1 MFIQPNLMD
10 DFWYH
15 IKQVNFDRLKDY
27 LDFNFKLDFKQLNL
41 DQLIF
46 YAIVGILNFL
56 SLCFLCLLCKKV
68 ESIPIKTLLLP
79 EVRNFISDIDKY
91 YKSFNP
97 TLYEC
102 QDKVYY
108 IYRVAYGEIFN
119 PRKTLTDWRGKFI
132 KYPSKLCLYDGLKP
146 REIVVQDITFYYP
159 EFNSIKYRL
168 TGYEDPRVVVLKD
181 LVYIFVSCFA
191 NSNKYIQVC
200 MIVIPAKIKD
210 TADKIL
216 PVDVKLLEPSFNQQT
231 YQKNWMP
238 FVHDNDI
245 YLVFDTKPLIILK
258 CNSVTGE
265 VKHIDRTMAKTQK
278 IGSIQ
283 IRGGAI
289 VRYDENLFLSIAHIR
304 RGMYYTQIFYLFDTN
319 WKILGF
325 TDEFV
330 IRDDKLE
337 FVKNKTFLYF
347 QIKVQFASGILI
359 KGNQII
365 VSYGEGNVRS
375 KLFFLDLNLLQ
386 RKIKWEKRETRAKK

>member
-1 MFIQPNLMD
+1 M
-10 DFWYH
+10 
-15 IKQVNFDRLKDY
+15 
-27 LDFNFKLDFKQLNL
+27 
-41 DQLIF
+41 
-46 YAIVGILNFL
+46 
-56 SLCFLCLLCKKV
+56 
-68 ESIPIKTLLLP
+68 
-79 EVRNFISDIDKY
+79 
-91 YKSFNP
+91 
-97 TLYEC
+97 
-102 QDKVYY
+102 
-108 IYRVAYGEIFN
+108 
-119 PRKTLTDWRGKFI
+119 
-132 KYPSKLCLYDGLKP
+132 
-146 REIVVQDITFYYP
+146 VQDITFYYP

-210 TADKIL
+210 VADKIL